1 MASTTNP
8 PIKKNFNIDNLINDF
23 ERDSGFFVVL
33 LGVEWEKKQVS
44 KYQFAIFDS
53 SFYGT
58 RAKPEIM
65 FHTKK
70 DQEGPLFVW
79 DGLYVVNFNVGNNFC
94 YATFECDKTI
104 NKPEYFR
111 EYNTELRT
119 RMIEEFGWD
128 GPPETIEQTVKRT
141 LEENKEFIEEISK
154 EVDSNQFLMCSGR
167 TGQQLAQARIRLDE
181 LEHFLSQKEEK
192 ELASFRLMQKLFPS
206 ETITNYASTDRN
218 LVLQEHKKWI
228 MLEEF

>member
-8 PIKKNFNIDNLINDF
+8 PIKKNFNIDNLIKDF
-23 ERDSGFFVVL
+23 ESDSGFFVVL
-33 LGVEWEKKQVS
+33 LGVEWDKKQVS

-94 YATFECDKTI
+94 YSTFECDKTI
-104 NKPEYFR
+104 NKPEFFK
-111 EYNTELRT
+111 EYYTELRT

-128 GPPETIEQTVKRT
+128 GPPETIEQTVERT
-141 LEENKEFIEEISK
+141 LDQNKDFIEEISR
-154 EVDSNQFLMCSGR
+154 EVDSNQFLMRSGR
-167 TGQQLAQARIRLDE
+167 MGKQLAQARIRLDE
-181 LEHFLSQKEEK
+181 LEHCLSQKEEK
-192 ELASFRLMQKLFPS
+192 ELASFRLMQKLFPP
-206 ETITNYASTDRN
+206 ETLKDYIQTDKT
-218 LVLQEHKKWI
+218 LVLPEHKKWI
-228 MLEEF
+228 FLDSF